1 MWFYG
6 SIVKCL
12 VQCGAIFKKMSVY
25 KKMKY
30 KSCVPICDTLY
41 NYNVFGCYDYA
52 VKSNGGLTL

>member
-1 MWFYG
+1 
-6 SIVKCL
+6 
-12 VQCGAIFKKMSVY
+12 MSVY